1 MLVWVASQSA
11 LVIGLLCFAW
21 SYLMCAAI
29 YGAVRFAARRGH
41 EAAFKAASP
50 VTLTPL
56 AVIFGLLVGFLAA
69 DVWPNFERA
78 RNTVGQ
84 EALGLRQALLF
95 ADALPPEERRL
106 VRDGVQ
112 EHITHA
118 VSVEWP
124 AMKAGDHGPRS
135 AGNGLGKVLTAL
147 LADDHADGNRR
158 AAEEHT
164 VRALERALDAQR
176 QRLFISQTSVSGIK
190 WFVFMVLAGL
200 IELTIAMIH
209 VENRSTKVITMLI
222 FATAVAVSTLLIMA
236 YDRPFG
242 GGVSVTPA
250 ALTDVL
256 PR

>member
-29 YGAVRFAARRGH
+29 YAAVRFAARRGH

-95 ADALPPEERRL
+95 ADALAPEERRL

-112 EHITHA
+112 EHITH
-118 VSVEWP
+118 
-124 AMKAGDHGPRS
+124 D
-135 AGNGLGKVLTAL
+135 
-147 LADDHADGNRR
+147 
-158 AAEEHT
+158 
-164 VRALERALDAQR
+164 R
-176 QRLFISQTSVSGIK
+176 QRG
-190 WFVFMVLAGL
+190 MAGH
-200 IELTIAMIH
+200 EG
-209 VENRSTKVITMLI
+209 R
-222 FATAVAVSTLLIMA
+222 
-236 YDRPFG
+236 
-242 GGVSVTPA
+242 
-250 ALTDVL
+250 
-256 PR
+256 

>member
-41 EAAFKAASP
+41 EAAFKTASP

-95 ADALPPEERRL
+95 ADASYAFSQNSLLNVPGSVRL
-106 VRDGVQ
+106 ST
-112 EHITHA
+112 I
-118 VSVEWP
+118 
-124 AMKAGDHGPRS
+124 MS
-135 AGNGLGKVLTAL
+135 AG
-147 LADDHADGNRR
+147 
-158 AAEEHT
+158 
-164 VRALERALDAQR
+164 
-176 QRLFISQTSVSGIK
+176 RL
-190 WFVFMVLAGL
+190 
-200 IELTIAMIH
+200 
-209 VENRSTKVITMLI
+209 
-222 FATAVAVSTLLIMA
+222 
-236 YDRPFG
+236 
-242 GGVSVTPA
+242 PA
-250 ALTDVL
+250 PSMSA
-256 PR
+256 RK

>member
-1 MLVWVASQSA
+1 MLGGTTRRLTQT
-11 LVIGLLCFAW
+11 GLFHPAERPCPPANRMEPAGSSGLRLRSW
-21 SYLMCAAI
+21 AAPE
-29 YGAVRFAARRGH
+29 VRT
-41 EAAFKAASP
+41 S
-50 VTLTPL
+50 
-56 AVIFGLLVGFLAA
+56 LLRV
-69 DVWPNFERA
+69 E
-78 RNTVGQ
+78 
-84 EALGLRQALLF
+84 EALELRQALLF
-95 ADALPPEERRL
+95 ADALAPEERRL

-147 LADDHADGNRR
+147 LADDHAGGNRR